1 MIVTDRGMMIRMRVK
16 QVSLQGRASQG
27 VRVITVD
34 KTQGEEVSSVAR
46 IVERDEDEE
55 DSEKTA

>member
-27 VRVITVD
+27 VRLITVD
-34 KTQGEEVSSVAR
+34 TKKGEAVSSVAR
-46 IVERDEDEE
+46 IAERDEDEE
-55 DSEKTA
+55 E